1 MTTTATTTTTE
12 PTARRRTVRRR
23 LAAGAVTLAVTGGI
37 GVAAAPAASASAPS
51 YLPSYGTSATFP
63 TWVWGSTGVCAQNH
77 SGYRS
82 ASATIKAGSAASE
95 TFYVAP
101 GSTSCI
107 SRWFGGATLKV
118 TNTGS
123 SAITVWTY

>member
-1 MTTTATTTTTE
+1 MTASTTLE
-12 PTARRRTVRRR
+12 PTAHRRTVRRR
-23 LAAGAVTLAVTGGI
+23 LAAGAAALAVTGGI

-51 YLPSYGTSATFP
+51 YLPSYGTYADFP

-77 SGYRS
+77 STYRS
-82 ASATIKAGSAASE
+82 ASVTIKAGSAKSE

-101 GSTSCI
+101 SSTSCI
-107 SRWFGGATLKV
+107 SRWFGGSTLRV

-123 SAITVWTY
+123 APITVWTY